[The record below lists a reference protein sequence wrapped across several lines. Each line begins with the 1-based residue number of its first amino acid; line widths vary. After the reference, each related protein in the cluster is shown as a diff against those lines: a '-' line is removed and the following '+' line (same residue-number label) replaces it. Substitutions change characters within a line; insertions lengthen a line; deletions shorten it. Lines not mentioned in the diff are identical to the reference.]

1 MVYGYIYRKI
11 VSNMKKIKYFKLSE
25 FINSATAKRQQIDNT
40 PSFEIVDNLNRL
52 ADYLDTIREKYGKPI
67 FISSGFRCPLLNQA
81 VGGVVNSQHLKG
93 LAADLVC
100 ADMEKLLSIIRETKG
115 FDQLITEH
123 KKGCK
128 SYWIHISVAPVFGK
142 PRNQVIINLE
152 KK

>member
-1 MVYGYIYRKI
+1 
-11 VSNMKKIKYFKLSE
+11 MKKIKYFKLSE
-25 FINSATAKRQQIDNT
+25 FINSATANRLGIDNI
-40 PSFEIVDNLNRL
+40 PSFEVVDNLNRL
-52 ADYLDTIREKYGKPI
+52 ADYLDGIRGKFGKPI
-67 FISSGFRCPLLNQA
+67 LISSGYRCPMLNKA

-100 ADMEKLLSIIRETKG
+100 DDMKKLLSIIRETKD

-123 KKGCK
+123 KKGSK
-128 SYWIHISVAPVFGK
+128 SYWIHVSVPPIFGK

>member
-1 MVYGYIYRKI
+1 
-11 VSNMKKIKYFKLSE
+11 MKKIKYFKLSE

-67 FISSGFRCPLLNQA
+67 LISSGFRCPLLNKA

-100 ADMEKLLSIIRETKG
+100 ADIEKLFSIIRETKG

-123 KKGCK
+123 KKGSK
-128 SYWIHISVAPVFGK
+128 SYWIHVSVPPVFGK
-142 PRNQVIINLE
+142 PRNQVITNLE

>member
-1 MVYGYIYRKI
+1 
-11 VSNMKKIKYFKLSE
+11 MKKIKYFKLSE
-25 FINSATAKRQQIDNT
+25 FIKSSTANRLGIDNI
-40 PSFEIVDNLNRL
+40 PSFEVVDNLNRL
-52 ADYLDTIREKYGKPI
+52 ADYLDGIRAKFGKPI
-67 FISSGFRCPLLNQA
+67 LISSGYRCPMLNKA

-100 ADMEKLLSIIRETKG
+100 SDMEKLLSIIRETKG

-123 KKGCK
+123 NKGSK
-128 SYWIHISVAPVFGK
+128 SYWIHVSVAPVFGK